1 MSLSYSRRP
10 ATEEESETNKTEKE
24 PITTAA
30 VVIGNEPIRAKEINA
45 TAAKAREKNAGKR
58 LRTSHITY
66 FLEGE
71 GWLRVWWFN

>member
-45 TAAKAREKNAGKR
+45 TAAKTREKKKRGKTPANEPHYLFLGGGGVAG
-58 LRTSHITY
+58 S
-66 FLEGE
+66 
-71 GWLRVWWFN
+71 VVV